1 MRSIRELF
9 KGKKMRKMV
18 HCNKLWKTILNSTQT
33 KTPLPEFTDLAAT
46 MADVMVRSQKIA
58 SNFMSQHG
66 GELAGSFDPGKLSE
80 SFAKNFA
87 DLQIDP
93 EVLGQAQADF
103 WQSSVALWQ
112 QAALGVLGGST
123 EKVIEPDSSDYRFRS
138 DSWNDGQLF
147 DFIKQS
153 YLLASR
159 YIMESTASAKG
170 LDEKTREQVQFFTR
184 QYVDAM
190 APTNFALTNP
200 DVLQK
205 TLETKGENLVKGFK
219 NLLDDLERGNGTL
232 KTQMVDTEAFQ
243 LGRNIALSP
252 GQVVFQNDLIQLIQY
267 EPQTKTVSKTPLLVV
282 PPWIN
287 KYYILDLQP
296 KNSLIRWLVDQGH
309 TVFVISWVNPGSE
322 LADKGFEN
330 YLLEG
335 PLAALEAI
343 EAITGQPS
351 TNVVGYCLGGTLLA
365 ALLAYLEATGEAS
378 RVSSGTFLTSMIDF
392 SDPGDLGVFID
403 DEQVKSLEQKM
414 SKDGYL
420 DGSDMAT
427 TFNMLRS
434 NDLIWSFVINNYLMG
449 EAPAVF
455 DLLYWNS
462 DSTRMPARM
471 HSEYLRSM
479 YLENRFKEPGGMTLA
494 GVPIDISSVKT
505 PCYFLSTQDDHIAP
519 WRSTFAG
526 AGLFKGPVRFVL
538 SGSGHIAGVVNP
550 PKAGKYGHWTS
561 RSRPRGDA
569 DAWQA
574 KASAKQGS
582 WWPDWQKWAAKFTG
596 TRVKARQPGAK
607 KAFPALEAAPGSY
620 ASVRLDSPD

>member
-1 MRSIRELF
+1 M
-9 KGKKMRKMV
+9 
-18 HCNKLWKTILNSTQT
+18 NSNQT

-58 SNFMSQHG
+58 NDFMSHHG
-66 GELAGSFDPGKLSE
+66 GELAGSFDTGKLSE

-87 DLQIDP
+87 DLKIDP

-103 WQSSVALWQ
+103 WQGSVAVWQ

>member
-1 MRSIRELF
+1 M
-9 KGKKMRKMV
+9 
-18 HCNKLWKTILNSTQT
+18 NSNQT

-58 SNFMSQHG
+58 NDFMSHHG
-66 GELAGSFDPGKLSE
+66 GELAGSFDTGKLSE

-87 DLQIDP
+87 DLKIDP
-93 EVLGQAQADF
+93 EVLGQAQAEF

>member
-1 MRSIRELF
+1 MKPDS
-9 KGKKMRKMV
+9 
-18 HCNKLWKTILNSTQT
+18 SSPQ
-33 KTPLPEFTDLAAT
+33 LPDSGEMSET
-46 MADVMVRSQKIA
+46 MAEVIARSQKIA
-58 SNFMSQHG
+58 TDIMAHQTGHFP
-66 GELAGSFDPGKLSE
+66 GSFDPVKLGE
-80 SFAKNFA
+80 QF
-87 DLQIDP
+87 LQNVGQMRFDP
-93 EVLGQAQADF
+93 AALMQAQTEF
-103 WQSSVALWQ
+103 WQGSIALWQ
-112 QAALGVLGGST
+112 QATLGMLGGST
-123 EKVIEPDSSDYRFRS
+123 EQVIQPEADDRRFRS
-138 DSWNDGQLF
+138 EGWDDGHLF

-153 YLLASR
+153 YLLTSR
-159 YIMESTASAKG
+159 YIMQSTASAEG
-170 LDEKTREQVQFFTR
+170 LDDKMSEQIQFSTR

-200 DVLQK
+200 DVLKK

-219 NLLDDLERGNGTL
+219 SLLDDLEQGDGTL
-232 KTQMVDTEAFQ
+232 KTQMVDTQAFE
-243 LGRNIALSP
+243 LGSNIALSP

-267 EPQTKTVSKTPLLVV
+267 EPQTKTVSKTPLLII

-296 KNSLIRWLVDQGH
+296 KNSLIRWLVGQGH

-335 PLAALEAI
+335 PLAALDAI
-343 EAITGQPS
+343 EAITDQPN

-365 ALLAYLEATGEAS
+365 ALLAYLETTGEAS

-392 SDPGDLGVFID
+392 SDPGGLGVFID
-403 DEQVKSLEQKM
+403 DEQVESLEQKM
-414 SKDGYL
+414 AKDGYL

-449 EAPAVF
+449 DEPPVF

-471 HSEYLRSM
+471 HSEYLRTM
-479 YLENRFKEPGGMTLA
+479 YLENRFKDPGGMTLA

-550 PKAGKYGHWTS
+550 PEAGKYGHWTS
-561 RSRPRGDA
+561 HSHPRGDA

-574 KASAKQGS
+574 EASAQQGS

-596 TRVKARQPGAK
+596 TRVKARQPGVK
-607 KAFPALEAAPGSY
+607 KSFPVLEAAPGSY
-620 ASVRLDSPD
+620 ANVRFDSPNLKVAQD